1 MKNLFVIDRI
11 IEDTVVFQ
19 NLENEEII
27 NVSKSLIVGKIEESN
42 VYIFENGKYSFSSE
56 ETNKR
61 VEYIKNIT
69 NDLWN

>member
-11 IEDTVVFQ
+11 VEDTVVFQ

-27 NVSKSLIVGKIEESN
+27 NVSKSLIVGKIEENN